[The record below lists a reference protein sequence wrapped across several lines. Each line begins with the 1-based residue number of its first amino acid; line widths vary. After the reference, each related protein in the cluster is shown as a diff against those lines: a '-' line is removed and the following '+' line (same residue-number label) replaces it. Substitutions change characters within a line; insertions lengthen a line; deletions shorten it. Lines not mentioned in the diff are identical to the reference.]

1 MSRKPTSHPSEFDP
15 YSKIPDRRRPRAGSA
30 PRWLHGRAGRPR
42 RRSHGR
48 SRRGSGRAR
57 GRRSHRRGSQRSVRL
72 TARSRSLSRHPVARR
87 GWSRERWFLQSS
99 LWSAFGILWRRASL
113 NLYGMDGP
121 VQQTGHRL
129 GDVLDA
135 HSGLGRQG
143 HRSVPHTIA
152 QLLGERGVVED
163 ADTSGIQESASS
175 PRRSRSPGLSR

>member
-1 MSRKPTSHPSEFDP
+1 MNPTGLHALLQDP
-15 YSKIPDRRRPRAGSA
+15 CND
-30 PRWLHGRAGRPR
+30 
-42 RRSHGR
+42 
-48 SRRGSGRAR
+48 
-57 GRRSHRRGSQRSVRL
+57 
-72 TARSRSLSRHPVARR
+72 
-87 GWSRERWFLQSS
+87 
-99 LWSAFGILWRRASL
+99 ILLAD
-113 NLYGMDGP
+113 MA
-121 VQQTGHRL
+121 L